1 MTRCSKVHP
10 KYGQCKLEKGHDGN
24 HIPEIAEHT
33 CHARG
38 CFKACKPEML
48 MCYSHWKMVPKKLQL
63 AVYKTYRNGQCTDK
77 NPSAEW
83 IKAANA
89 AINAVYEKEIKK
101 ENE

>member
-1 MTRCSKVHP
+1 
-10 KYGQCKLEKGHDGN
+10 
-24 HIPEIAEHT
+24 
-33 CHARG
+33 
-38 CFKACKPEML
+38 